1 MQCTV
6 FGCWLASV
14 ACNMVGKWELGHGS
28 LIAGNFFLSF
38 LYLFWLL
45 VIYKFVIAREI
56 LEKSMFYAL
65 LHLNFVC
72 DTHLLQVLCE
82 YLNMHLITMSA
93 YAFFCSLTMA
103 GISVKHV
110 ESFQE
115 NCWGRSFHLYYWYAS
130 HKEYNS

>member
-1 MQCTV
+1 
-6 FGCWLASV
+6 
-14 ACNMVGKWELGHGS
+14 MVGKWELGHGS

-93 YAFFCSLTMA
+93 YAFLFYTPTMA
-103 GISVKHV
+103 GLSVKHV

-115 NCWGRSFHLYYWYAS
+115 KC
-130 HKEYNS
+130 